1 MFNEIFLGAPFVVAE
16 MSLAAGHVVR
26 DVAND
31 AIIRMAKCVAVFA
44 HDCVEV
50 FGCRGEEDFSS
61 KAARYAAGI
70 DVIDHV
76 LGDAGIV
83 GKHPTTDKLH
93 DVPTHFQASASWKN
107 GEAIGG

>member
-16 MSLAAGHVVR
+16 MRLAAGHVVR

-50 FGCRGEEDFSS
+50 FGCRGEEDFFL

-83 GKHPTTDKLH
+83 GKHSTTDKFH
-93 DVPTHFQASASWKN
+93 DVPTHFQACACRQRGKTFRS
-107 GEAIGG
+107 